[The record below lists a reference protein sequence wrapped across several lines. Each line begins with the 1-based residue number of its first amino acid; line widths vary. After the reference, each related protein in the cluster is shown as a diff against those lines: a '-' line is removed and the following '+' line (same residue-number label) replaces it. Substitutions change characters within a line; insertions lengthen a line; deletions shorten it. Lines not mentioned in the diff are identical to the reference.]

1 MTERRPVPISEEVAR
16 AIETHLEDL
25 GASSLEEAVEAI
37 LRERLR
43 AAGHLPPYSPE
54 EEKAVEEHLRALG
67 YLD

>member
-1 MTERRPVPISEEVAR
+1 MTERRSIWVSEEVSR
-16 AIETHLEDL
+16 AIEAHLADL
-25 GASSLEEAVEAI
+25 GATSLEEAVEAI

-43 AAGHLPPYSPE
+43 AAGHLSPYSPE